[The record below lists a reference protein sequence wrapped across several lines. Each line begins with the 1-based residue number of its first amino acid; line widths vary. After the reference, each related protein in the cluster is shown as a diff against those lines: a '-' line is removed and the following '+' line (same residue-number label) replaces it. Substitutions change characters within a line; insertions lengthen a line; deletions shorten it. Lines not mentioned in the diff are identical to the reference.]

1 MRWENIVKEDKTDY
15 KKLDELSRDV
25 YSLKLRLSRIRTRLE
40 NLKESIESSIKNSTS
55 VEDLPRH
62 IDYIEKTIEIIDR
75 PIDGR

>member
-62 IDYIEKTIEIIDR
+62 IDYIENTIEIIDR
-75 PIDGR
+75 PIEG

>member
-62 IDYIEKTIEIIDR
+62 IDYIENTIEIIDR